1 MSIKGVPRGL
11 RTALA
16 GLMLSLLGGCAITPQ
31 KVTVPVASSVDLPRF
46 MGPWYVIG
54 VIPTFLERDIYN
66 AIESYELAADG
77 TISTT
82 FTFNKGAFDGPAKRM
97 QPRGFVIEGSRNA
110 VWGMQFV
117 WPIKAEFVISHVDPD
132 YSETIIARSA
142 RDYVWIMTRTPTISD
157 ARYAA
162 LVARVKAMGY
172 DTGKL
177 VKVPQRPAPQPV
189 GGASG
194 TVR

>member
-1 MSIKGVPRGL
+1 
-11 RTALA
+11 
-16 GLMLSLLGGCAITPQ
+16 
-31 KVTVPVASSVDLPRF
+31 

-97 QPRGFVIEGSRNA
+97 QPRGFVIPGSGNA

-117 WPIKAEFVISHVDPD
+117 WPIKAEFVIAHLDPD

-142 RDYVWIMTRTPTISD
+142 RDYVWIMARTPTISD

>member
-77 TISTT
+77 TIS
-82 FTFNKGAFDGPAKRM
+82 RM
-97 QPRGFVIEGSRNA
+97 VVSGRVMLNERIRDA
-110 VWGMQFV
+110 LMR
-117 WPIKAEFVISHVDPD
+117 HLVDD
-132 YSETIIARSA
+132 
-142 RDYVWIMTRTPTISD
+142 
-157 ARYAA
+157 
-162 LVARVKAMGY
+162 AMGVPT
-172 DTGKL
+172 DTDNVLHATKLAWRAMANLEKVLEARGVEGKPDFAEQVL
-177 VKVPQRPAPQPV
+177 RVPC
-189 GGASG
+189 
-194 TVR
+194 

>member
-97 QPRGFVIEGSRNA
+97 QPRGFVIQGSGNA

-117 WPIKAEFVISHVDPD
+117 WPIKADYRIVYLDPG
-132 YSETIIARSA
+132 YAYTAIGRNR
-142 RDYVWIMTRTPTISD
+142 RDYVWIMARTSTMPDAVYDTIV
-157 ARYAA
+157 RQ
-162 LVARVKAMGY
+162 LGEQGY
-172 DTGKL
+172 DTSL
-177 VKVPQRPAPQPV
+177 IRKVPQRW
-189 GGASG
+189 
-194 TVR
+194 

>member
-1 MSIKGVPRGL
+1 
-11 RTALA
+11 
-16 GLMLSLLGGCAITPQ
+16 
-31 KVTVPVASSVDLPRF
+31 
-46 MGPWYVIG
+46 
-54 VIPTFLERDIYN
+54 
-66 AIESYELAADG
+66 
-77 TISTT
+77 
-82 FTFNKGAFDGPAKRM
+82 M
-97 QPRGFVIEGSRNA
+97 QPRGFVIPGSGNA

-117 WPIKAEFVISHVDPD
+117 WPIKAEFVIAHLDPD

-142 RDYVWIMTRTPTISD
+142 RDYVWIMARTPTISD

-162 LVARVKAMGY
+162 LVARVKAMGH